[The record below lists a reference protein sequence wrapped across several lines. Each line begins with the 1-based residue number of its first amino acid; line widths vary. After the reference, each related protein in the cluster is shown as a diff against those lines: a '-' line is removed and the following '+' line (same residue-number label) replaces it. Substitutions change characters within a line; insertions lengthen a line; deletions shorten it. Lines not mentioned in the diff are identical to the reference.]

1 MLLFLSLVSSSRRI
15 LYFHDYWQFMR
26 PSQDALG
33 HSNLNMWSVLS
44 TISKHSDFCNFSARF
59 ALFDKS
65 TWFLDLANW
74 TILSFGWCLNCDI
87 ISFVIYTS
95 TFTLK
100 LHTGCE
106 AKLQIFMTLNIGSKR
121 RKYFFS
127 RVMITRLWTGLKFC
141 SQQDPS
147 TG

>member
-1 MLLFLSLVSSSRRI
+1 MLLFLPLVSSSRRI
-15 LYFHDYWQFMR
+15 FYFHDYWQSIR
-26 PSQDALG
+26 PRQDALG
-33 HSNLNMWSVLS
+33 HSNLNIWWVLS
-44 TISKHSDFCNFSARF
+44 TILKHFNFCNFSARF

-65 TWFLDLANW
+65 TWFLDTANW
-74 TILSFGWCLNCDI
+74 TIFSFGWCLNCDI

-106 AKLQIFMTLNIGSKR
+106 AKLQIFMTRNIGSKR

-127 RVMITRLWTGLKFC
+127 REKSNKGEWWSHDSER
-141 SQQDPS
+141 D
-147 TG
+147 